1 MFSNRLTVADR
12 GSTGWETFLDALIRS
27 GFTISG
33 TWPMRT
39 ELTGNLKKNVNAL
52 ASSIVLVCRPRPAD
66 AAGASR
72 REFLTAL
79 KRELPAALVHLQR
92 GNIAPV
98 DLAQVAIG
106 PGMAVYTRFSRVLN
120 AEGYALTVREA
131 LALINQAL
139 DEALEQ
145 SARLVVL
152 QDTSP
157 LLGRCLP
164 VAGPAAHIEMKF
176 LLQGDWAVSGRG
188 HFNDPDKHPVDHH
201 MRKRQRNLSV

>member
-1 MFSNRLTVADR
+1 M
-12 GSTGWETFLDALIRS
+12 
-27 GFTISG
+27 
-33 TWPMRT
+33 
-39 ELTGNLKKNVNAL
+39 
-52 ASSIVLVCRPRPAD
+52 
-66 AAGASR
+66 
-72 REFLTAL
+72 
-79 KRELPAALVHLQR
+79 
-92 GNIAPV
+92 
-98 DLAQVAIG
+98 DLAQAAIG

-120 AEGYALTVREA
+120 AEGQALTVREA

-145 SARLVVL
+145 RARLVVL

-176 LLQGDWAVSGRG
+176 LMQGDWAVSGRG